1 MVKSFSCFYYFLTLQ
16 KLLNSVK
23 SLLYC
28 TFQQISAKNDKER
41 HPMNLLRKKSIQ
53 MLLNEAGRKGTSLKK
68 DLGAFDLTMLGIGAI
83 IGTGIFVLTGVA
95 AAEHA
100 GPALVLSFILSGLA
114 CVFAALCYAEFAST
128 VPVSG
133 SAYTYSYAAFGELI
147 AWILGWDL
155 ILEYGVASSA
165 VAVGWSGY
173 FQGLL
178 SGFGIEL
185 PKALTNAYDPA
196 KGTIID
202 LPAICIILLITFL
215 LNLGVK
221 KSARFNAIM
230 VVIKVAVVLLFLA
243 VGVWYVK
250 PDNWSPFMPF
260 GFSGVA
266 TGAATV
272 FFAYIGFDAVSTA
285 AEEVRNPQRN
295 MPIGIIA
302 SLFICTLLYI
312 AVSLV
317 LTGIVPYDQLN
328 VKNPVAFA
336 LSYIHQDW
344 VAGFIS
350 LGAIAGITTV
360 LLVMLYGQ
368 TRLFYAISRDGLLP
382 KVFSK
387 VNPTRQVPYVNTW
400 LTGIIVAFFA
410 GVVPLNKLA
419 ELTNIG
425 TLFAFI
431 TVSIGVLILRKTQPD
446 LKRAF
451 RVPMV
456 PVIPLLAVAFCG
468 YLVLQLPKTT
478 WIGFVSWLLIGLVI
492 YFVYGRKHSTL
503 NNAKETTVEKAG

>member
-1 MVKSFSCFYYFLTLQ
+1 
-16 KLLNSVK
+16 
-23 SLLYC
+23 
-28 TFQQISAKNDKER
+28 
-41 HPMNLLRKKSIQ
+41 MNLFRKKPIDV
-53 MLLNEAGRKGTSLKK
+53 LLKEAGGKGASLKK
-68 DLGAFDLTMLGIGAI
+68 ELGAFDLTMLGIGAI

-133 SAYTYSYAAFGELI
+133 SAYTYSYAAFGELL

-155 ILEYGVASSA
+155 ILEYGVSSSA
-165 VAVGWSGY
+165 VAAGWSGY

-178 SGFGIEL
+178 AGFGIEL
-185 PKALTNAYDPA
+185 PKALTSAYDPA

-202 LPAICIILLITFL
+202 LPAIIVVLFITFL
-215 LNLGVK
+215 LTRGVK
-221 KSARFNAIM
+221 KSARFNSII

-250 PDNWSPFMPF
+250 PANWTPFMPF

-285 AEEVRNPQRN
+285 AEEVKNPQRN

-302 SLFICTLLYI
+302 SLLVCTVLYI

-336 LSYIHQDW
+336 LNYIHQDW

-360 LLVMLYGQ
+360 LLVMMYGQ

-382 KVFSK
+382 KVFSRVSPVK
-387 VNPTRQVPYVNTW
+387 QVPFVNTW
-400 LTGIIVAFFA
+400 LTGLLVAFFA

-431 TVSIGVLILRKTQPD
+431 VVSVGVLVLRKTQPD

-451 RVPMV
+451 KTPLVPLV
-456 PVIPLLAVAFCG
+456 PLLAVAFCG
-468 YLVLQLPKTT
+468 YLVLQLPAMT
-478 WIGFVSWLLIGLVI
+478 WIGFVSWLLVGLVI
-492 YFVYGRKHSTL
+492 YFVYGRRHSTL
-503 NNAKETTVEKAG
+503 NEQANVNEKVS